1 MKQLDKLK
9 NIVKSKINQ
18 NKKILG
24 FIILLF
30 VIGFIAGT
38 VFMTILSKTDQSYVK
53 EYMSSYIE
61 NIQNNN
67 LNYLSCFKES
77 FLANILLF
85 IVIFLLGISVI
96 GIPIIIFIYF
106 FKSFILGFSITTFI
120 LAFGLK
126 GMLYTIIFLIPHI
139 LIYTLLTILTIY
151 AVKVSIYFI
160 YSIFHKLDINSKVI
174 MNQYFKIL
182 IFSIIG
188 IIIYSLMETFVT
200 PYFIKLITL

>member
-1 MKQLDKLK
+1 MAVAPA
-9 NIVKSKINQ
+9 ISCG
-18 NKKILG
+18 KK
-24 FIILLF
+24 
-30 VIGFIAGT
+30 
-38 VFMTILSKTDQSYVK
+38 
-53 EYMSSYIE
+53 
-61 NIQNNN
+61 
-67 LNYLSCFKES
+67 
-77 FLANILLF
+77 
-85 IVIFLLGISVI
+85 
-96 GIPIIIFIYF
+96 
-106 FKSFILGFSITTFI
+106 
-120 LAFGLK
+120 
-126 GMLYTIIFLIPHI
+126 YTIIFLIPHI